1 MPTYRWQGLSTHGKV
16 VSGVLDAANEDILE
30 STLLK
35 LKVSPLAYSVHEAA
49 NRRRLPRRHLRLS
62 ARELGLLTREVGVII
77 KAGLPVVRAVGGVQ
91 AQNKH
96 TPLAALLGGLRTQ
109 LESGE
114 SLTSA
119 LRTHPRLFNR
129 LYTAMVAA
137 GEATGDLER
146 VLAQLAAHLE
156 RSSEVRAKLQT
167 ALLYPALVV
176 VVASTVTG
184 ALLVFVVPVFAELFQ
199 SFGHD
204 LPWPTRV
211 VIRLSA
217 LATDYAAVVA
227 AALLAGAF
235 VFRRVSRTPAGRKRI
250 DRICL
255 RLPVLGPA
263 LRRAEIAKL
272 ARVLGTVITAG
283 VPLLESLRLAADAA
297 NNTAY
302 YEALAQT
309 EVQVREGQALAET
322 LANSGLFPDDVCQL
336 VAIGESTGTLE
347 SSLVKVAE
355 LYEAEVDHLL
365 SNLTALIEP
374 VFIAVLGVV
383 VGAILI
389 SMYLPIFQ
397 IGSLVQ

>member
-62 ARELGLLTREVGVII
+62 ARELGLLTRQLAVMI
-77 KAGLPVVRAVGGVQ
+77 KAGLPLVRALGALQGQ
-91 AQNKH
+91 HKD